1 MVKFSLEFVIKE
13 ISVKYKYILRQILLM
28 NSSFPYILLPIV
40 IRINFPV
47 VGQWSFVYAM
57 F

>member
-47 VGQWSFVYAM
+47 VGQ
-57 F
+57 